1 MFGRSRSNHQILFRL
16 APINLHLGLHGSGSA
31 YSLSGFNVQVRL
43 LFRALALGLVAV
55 DGFLALCGT
64 CRACRDMVWPDVWRV
79 NLAELRALGWIASV
93 PLHTAV

>member
-55 DGFLALCGT
+55 DGFLALV
-64 CRACRDMVWPDVWRV
+64 A
-79 NLAELRALGWIASV
+79 LAALVGIWFGRTSGV
-93 PLHTAV
+93 ST